1 MTKQFYVYTHAK
13 PDGSIFYVGKGLK
26 ARVNKIQRPHNSYHT
41 NIVKK
46 YGKENIIVRT
56 MLCRSEQHA
65 LDLEVRMI
73 AALRNG
79 GVELVNL
86 TDGGEGNSGW
96 VVSQES
102 RKRMSI
108 AKKNMSP
115 ETRAKISMAKKNP
128 SLETRAKMS
137 AAQKARPPISEA
149 TRAKHRQRITSPDT
163 RKKLSIAGKAKPP
176 ISEATRAKMSLAQK
190 DKVISLEQR
199 TRLSLARKGRKL
211 LPETRAKISMTQKG
225 RIHSP
230 EAIAKMIAANTGKKR
245 TLEQRTQMSIDRKG
259 RKASPEARANMSAAQ
274 KRINAERKAKAAF
287 RGQLSLF

>member
-149 TRAKHRQRITSPDT
+149 TRAK
-163 RKKLSIAGKAKPP
+163 
-176 ISEATRAKMSLAQK
+176 MSLAQK